1 MRDLQ
6 VEERVLTW
14 VTSELV
20 HKSGGKVA
28 AEDSFEVVFRN
39 L

>member
-6 VEERVLTW
+6 VEERVLAW
-14 VTSELV
+14 ITSELV
-20 HKSGGKVA
+20 HKSGGKEA
-28 AEDSFEVVFRN
+28 AEDSSEVAFRN